1 MARAAR
7 SGNPGYDVQDDV
19 LGRHARAAPSV
30 DGNAHRLG
38 FGLQDTLRGENHLYL
53 RRTDAECD
61 GAESPVRRRMAV
73 AADDRH
79 TRLRNAQLGAHDM
92 HDPVTR
98 TAEFEILDSVRL
110 AVATERFEL
119 HPALLF
125 GNRFVLIDG
134 RHVMVGR
141 TGRPVGTGYLDSPV
155 TQTQKGHGRGHLV
168 DIVAVDIQHAPAPV
182 QLTDRMSVPYL
193 VKKSLSHLFGI

>member
-1 MARAAR
+1 
-7 SGNPGYDVQDDV
+7 
-19 LGRHARAAPSV
+19 
-30 DGNAHRLG
+30 
-38 FGLQDTLRGENHLYL
+38 
-53 RRTDAECD
+53 
-61 GAESPVRRRMAV
+61 MAV

-155 TQTQKGHGRGHLV
+155 TQAQKGHGRGHLV